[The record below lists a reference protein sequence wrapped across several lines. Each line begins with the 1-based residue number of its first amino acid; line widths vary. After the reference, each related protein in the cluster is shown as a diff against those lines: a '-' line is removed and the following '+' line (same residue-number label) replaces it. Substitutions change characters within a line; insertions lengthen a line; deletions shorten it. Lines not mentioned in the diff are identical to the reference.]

1 MTDIDIRECTPQT
14 SPADR
19 DWLLPAFLS
28 IWNHPDHLPFLSPSL
43 RPFDEAQVRAW
54 FAVHLDQQGRYFVA
68 VDGRDRI
75 LGISLAKVEP
85 VIGFEVMGLGIA
97 HDAKRRGIGRSL
109 LVHCERVA
117 AREGYRA
124 VQVAVFADNAAM
136 LCLSLM
142 RGFLPIRLDPHVRA
156 DLMDMLVLR
165 KRLG

>member
-1 MTDIDIRECTPQT
+1 M
-14 SPADR
+14 
-19 DWLLPAFLS
+19 
-28 IWNHPDHLPFLSPSL
+28 

-75 LGISLAKVEP
+75 LGISLVKVEP

-109 LVHCERVA
+109 LAHCERVA
-117 AREGYRA
+117 TREGYRA
-124 VQVAVFADNAAM
+124 VRVSVFADNAAM
-136 LCLSLM
+136 LCLLLTA
-142 RGFLPIRLDPHVRA
+142 GYLPIRLDAHVRA
-156 DLMDMLVLR
+156 DLTDMLVLH